1 MRHRLLLNTEG
12 LVPEEGQESIEFTQ
26 GQIVIFIREVFKRKK
41 FITTHFFAVKTL
53 QPEDLSAEI
62 FGIHPGAKLLLKVT
76 GESKIKRTIQFFERL
91 QEKLVDLRAVPESV
105 FIGIHSRNEANIPL
119 GLIAEQVIHEQKIFV
134 R

>member
-1 MRHRLLLNTEG
+1 MLNTEG

-41 FITTHFFAVKTL
+41 FITTHFFVAKTL
-53 QPEDLSAEI
+53 QPKDLSTEI
-62 FGIHPGAKLLLKVT
+62 FGIHPGAQLLLRVT

-91 QEKLVDLRAVPESV
+91 QEKSVDLRALPESV

-119 GLIAEQVIHEQKIFV
+119 TLMTEQVMHEQKIFA